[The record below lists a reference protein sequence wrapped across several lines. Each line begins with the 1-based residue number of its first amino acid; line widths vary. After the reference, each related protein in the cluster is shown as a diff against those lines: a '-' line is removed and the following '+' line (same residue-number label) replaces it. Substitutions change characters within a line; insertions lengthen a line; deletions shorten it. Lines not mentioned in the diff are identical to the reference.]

1 MRRATARTRLAVL
14 RRARRG
20 PTTPSPAAS
29 CEPRPDGGAPGAAT
43 RVVVAVLVLL
53 AVLAVAACR
62 EAPAVAPERVATI
75 ASEEVR
81 WEEFEGYLE
90 RHLGESGASLGSDVL
105 SELFDQY
112 LSERLLV
119 RLAVERGLVAARSAG
134 GAELPRR
141 AVDRLLAAAGRDER
155 EPTAKEVA
163 AFYAGH
169 RQDFERPERVRLRQI
184 LLDDRS
190 AAEQALAEVRGG
202 ASFEEVG
209 ARLASDPAVAAD
221 AGYQGE
227 LSRDDVPPAFADA
240 IFSLAPGEVSEVVAA
255 EYGFHLFQVVER
267 LPAEVVPLDEA
278 TPEIERRL
286 RQDAAD
292 RRLERL
298 VDEARRRYDVS
309 VHDRNLPFNY
319 RGRYLEQ

>member
-29 CEPRPDGGAPGAAT
+29 CEPRPGGGARGAAT
-43 RVVVAVLVLL
+43 QIMVAIVVLL
-53 AVLAVAACR
+53 AAAAGCR
-62 EAPAVAPERVATI
+62 QEPVVAPERVATI
-75 ASEEVR
+75 AAEDVH
-81 WEEFEGYLE
+81 WEEFERYLE

-105 SELFDQY
+105 SELFDQFI
-112 LSERLLV
+112 SERLLV
-119 RLAVERGLVAARSAG
+119 SLAIERGLVAARSTG
-134 GAELPRR
+134 GAGLPRR
-141 AVDRLLAAAGRDER
+141 AVDRLLSAAARDEP
-155 EPTAKEVA
+155 EPTAHDAA
-163 AFYAGH
+163 AFYAMH
-169 RQDFERPERVRLRQI
+169 RHDFERPARVRLRQI
-184 LLDDRS
+184 LLDDR
-190 AAEQALAEVRGG
+190 ATAERALAEVRAG
-202 ASFEEVG
+202 ASFDAVG
-209 ARLASDPAVAAD
+209 ARLAADPAVVAD

-227 LSRDDVPPAFADA
+227 LSRDDLPRALADV

-267 LPAEVVPLDEA
+267 LAAETVPIDQA
-278 TPEIERRL
+278 RPEIERRM

-292 RRLERL
+292 RLLERL
-298 VDEARRRYDVS
+298 VDEARRRYAVS